1 MNEPMLT
8 ELVPDKTVPESSD
21 ETEPEVVSEI
31 LDETSDEVLG
41 EILDEISD
49 ETSDETSHEGA
60 EHPPITSDEKQ
71 EPSDETETLRARI
84 HELEQELAEREQ
96 ISNRMERECTEFETY
111 FPDVSLKG
119 VPDEVWGQVHAG
131 VPLSAAYAL
140 YEKKQQKQKADAQR
154 ISQRG
159 ESLTAG
165 IVDTAG
171 NEYFSPAQ
179 VRAMSPS
186 EVRQN
191 YDRIFESMR
200 HWQ

>member
-1 MNEPMLT
+1 MEQLPPENRSDALNEVEGEAENCIAPLEET
-8 ELVPDKTVPESSD
+8 EAEIQEESLNEVESESKEEIRDEPLEETEEPKASQD
-21 ETEPEVVSEI
+21 ET
-31 LDETSDEVLG
+31 
-41 EILDEISD
+41 
-49 ETSDETSHEGA
+49 A
-60 EHPPITSDEKQ
+60 A
-71 EPSDETETLRARI
+71 LRARI
-84 HELEQELAEREQ
+84 DELEQELAERVQ
-96 ISNRMERECTEFETY
+96 MSNRMERECTEFETY